1 MSRPKF
7 TLRRLFGTSLRRRLA
22 VSIALIHAL
31 MMAIFVFDL
40 SLREQQLLIKNTEQA
55 ALKTTAL
62 LARSSFEWALSRD
75 LAGLGELIR
84 PLANDADIEFAMIL
98 DHEGRVLAH
107 SDPAQVGRYVSDP
120 VSLAALRHRETEPRL
135 IQNLPTLIDGIAP
148 IVSERSPTN
157 GQGKPGTILG
167 WARIGMNTER
177 TQAALGKVL
186 RDGLLYTLAAIL
198 LGTLLALLI
207 AADLTRDLRRVK
219 ALFLRVS
226 AGELDQRIEVG
237 REDELGDLMHGLNH
251 MLERLEAD
259 EQLLRETRERLE
271 LALQGSNDGLWDW
284 DLTRDTVYF
293 SPRWKAM
300 LGYGEDEIGEAPAEW
315 SGRIHPDDA
324 ERTMHALED
333 HLAGRAPAFEVIHR
347 MCHKD
352 GGWRWILSRG
362 RALRDAQGRPQRM
375 VGTLTDITEL
385 KETEGRLAIER
396 SRLASLLTS
405 LHSAVLVEDA
415 SRRIALANQ
424 AFCDMFHIPAPPEAL
439 VGTDCAEAARASLP
453 QIKDGTRF
461 IQRIEALLARHEPAL
476 GDIVEMADGRVLE
489 RDYSPILVDG
499 VLQGHLWMYRDI
511 TARIE
516 LEHSLDEQRERLR
529 VVLMSMA
536 DGVIVTD
543 PEGRIEFLN
552 PVAEELTGW
561 TLNEAKTRPLEQVA
575 QLMTEDSANVLD
587 GATVHQL
594 MQKGR
599 QEISARLARRGAIE
613 SFVEIE
619 LKAAPMLGAGGAE
632 GLVLILHDVSETH
645 RLMEQMS
652 WQASHDPLTGLPNRT
667 AFGERL
673 RSLLEGARTAGE
685 RHALLY
691 MDLDQFK
698 VVNDTCGHH
707 AGDELLMNIAHLL
720 RSGVRRDDMIARL
733 GGDEFAALLPNCSV
747 EVAERIANQLRE
759 SVQHFSFYWQ
769 DRVFN
774 VGVSIGIVT
783 IDPQWGAAEEI
794 LRAADIACYAAKER
808 GRNRIHVYEA
818 ADETMSRQVEQLGM
832 ASQIQLAVRE
842 SRFVLYAQPLKPLER
857 PRLDDGLHLEVLVRM
872 LDRHGQLIAPGLFI
886 SAAERYNLMQAI
898 DRWVVST
905 TLERLHQALDT
916 PAGRNLRHV
925 GINLS
930 GNSLTDEGML
940 SFVEDEVRRYAFP
953 PGLICFEITETAII
967 SNMHQALAFIQRMKA
982 LGCTFALDDFG
993 SGLSSFAYLKALPV
1007 DFLKIDGVFVRDI
1020 ESDAHDRSFVQAIHQ
1035 VGRTLGLKTIA
1046 EFVENAATEQ
1056 ILRGMGVDFAQGYG
1070 VSPPR
1075 PLDDFLGDG
1084 ASPATSTPP
1093 AIMPST

>member
-333 HLAGRAPAFEVIHR
+333 HLAGRTPAFEVIHR

-691 MDLDQFK
+691 WIS
-698 VVNDTCGHH
+698 TSS
-707 AGDELLMNIAHLL
+707 
-720 RSGVRRDDMIARL
+720 RS
-733 GGDEFAALLPNCSV
+733 
-747 EVAERIANQLRE
+747 
-759 SVQHFSFYWQ
+759 
-769 DRVFN
+769 
-774 VGVSIGIVT
+774 
-783 IDPQWGAAEEI
+783 
-794 LRAADIACYAAKER
+794 
-808 GRNRIHVYEA
+808 
-818 ADETMSRQVEQLGM
+818 
-832 ASQIQLAVRE
+832 
-842 SRFVLYAQPLKPLER
+842 
-857 PRLDDGLHLEVLVRM
+857 
-872 LDRHGQLIAPGLFI
+872 
-886 SAAERYNLMQAI
+886 
-898 DRWVVST
+898 ST
-905 TLERLHQALDT
+905 T
-916 PAGRNLRHV
+916 PA
-925 GINLS
+925 
-930 GNSLTDEGML
+930 
-940 SFVEDEVRRYAFP
+940 
-953 PGLICFEITETAII
+953 
-967 SNMHQALAFIQRMKA
+967 
-982 LGCTFALDDFG
+982 
-993 SGLSSFAYLKALPV
+993 
-1007 DFLKIDGVFVRDI
+1007 
-1020 ESDAHDRSFVQAIHQ
+1020 
-1035 VGRTLGLKTIA
+1035 
-1046 EFVENAATEQ
+1046 
-1056 ILRGMGVDFAQGYG
+1056 
-1070 VSPPR
+1070 
-1075 PLDDFLGDG
+1075 
-1084 ASPATSTPP
+1084 
-1093 AIMPST
+1093 AIMPAMSC

>member
-1 MSRPKF
+1 M
-7 TLRRLFGTSLRRRLA
+7 RLSIPSALPRLLGTSLRRRLA
-22 VSIALIHAL
+22 VSIALVHAL
-31 MMAIFVFDL
+31 MMAVFVFDL
-40 SLREQQLLIKNTEQA
+40 SLRERQLLVKNTEQSTLNTA
-55 ALKTTAL
+55 AL
-62 LARSSFEWALSRD
+62 LARSSFEWVLARD

-84 PLANDADIEFAMIL
+84 PLAEDPDIEFAMII
-98 DHEGRVLAH
+98 DREGRVLAH
-107 SDPAQVGRYVSDP
+107 SDPEQVGRYVSDP
-120 VSLAALRHRETEPRL
+120 VSLAALRHSQPEPHL
-135 IQNLPTLIDGIAP
+135 VQNAPALIDGIAP
-148 IVSERSPTN
+148 ILSRPSRAGAS
-157 GQGKPGTILG
+157 GQADQAGKILG
-167 WARIGMNTER
+167 WARIGTNTER
-177 TQAALGKVL
+177 THAALGKVL

-226 AGELDQRIEVG
+226 AGELDQRIEVV
-237 REDELGDLMHGLNH
+237 RRDELGDLMHGLNH

-284 DLTRDTVYF
+284 NLVSDTVYF

-315 SGRIHPDDA
+315 SGRIHPDDVD
-324 ERTMHALED
+324 RTMRALDD
-333 HLAGRAPAFEVIHR
+333 HLADRTPAFEIIHR
-347 MCHKD
+347 MRHKD

-362 RALRDAQGRPQRM
+362 RALRDGHGRAYRV

-396 SRLASLLTS
+396 SRLAGLLAN
-405 LHSAVLVEDA
+405 LHSAVLVEDE

-439 VGTDCAEAARASLP
+439 VGTDCAETARASLP
-453 QIKDGTRF
+453 QVKDGSRF
-461 IQRIEALLARHEPAL
+461 IQRIETLLARHEPAL

-516 LEHSLDEQRERLR
+516 LELSLDEQRERLR
-529 VVLMSMA
+529 IVLMSMA

-543 PEGRIEFLN
+543 SDGRIEFLN

-561 TLNEAKTRPLEQVA
+561 PLNEARHRPLEQVA
-575 QLMTEDSANVLD
+575 RLMTEDSANVLD

-599 QEISARLARRGAIE
+599 QEITARLARRGAIE

-632 GLVLILHDVSETH
+632 GLVLILHDVSETR

-698 VVNDTCGHH
+698 V
-707 AGDELLMNIAHLL
+707 
-720 RSGVRRDDMIARL
+720 
-733 GGDEFAALLPNCSV
+733 
-747 EVAERIANQLRE
+747 
-759 SVQHFSFYWQ
+759 
-769 DRVFN
+769 
-774 VGVSIGIVT
+774 
-783 IDPQWGAAEEI
+783 
-794 LRAADIACYAAKER
+794 
-808 GRNRIHVYEA
+808 
-818 ADETMSRQVEQLGM
+818 
-832 ASQIQLAVRE
+832 
-842 SRFVLYAQPLKPLER
+842 
-857 PRLDDGLHLEVLVRM
+857 
-872 LDRHGQLIAPGLFI
+872 
-886 SAAERYNLMQAI
+886 
-898 DRWVVST
+898 
-905 TLERLHQALDT
+905 
-916 PAGRNLRHV
+916 
-925 GINLS
+925 
-930 GNSLTDEGML
+930 
-940 SFVEDEVRRYAFP
+940 
-953 PGLICFEITETAII
+953 
-967 SNMHQALAFIQRMKA
+967 
-982 LGCTFALDDFG
+982 
-993 SGLSSFAYLKALPV
+993 
-1007 DFLKIDGVFVRDI
+1007 
-1020 ESDAHDRSFVQAIHQ
+1020 
-1035 VGRTLGLKTIA
+1035 
-1046 EFVENAATEQ
+1046 
-1056 ILRGMGVDFAQGYG
+1056 
-1070 VSPPR
+1070 
-1075 PLDDFLGDG
+1075 
-1084 ASPATSTPP
+1084 
-1093 AIMPST
+1093 